1 MASSRGRVLAVAIA
15 VCAALAATGVAEAK
29 SKKKRAAAAPV
40 AAAAPAATCP
50 GPMASGPA
58 AMPGMGGGAGLGEP
72 LLLHY
77 FDQIDA
83 DKSGE
88 LSRAEIT
95 AWIGS
100 TREQMRQQFLGRFRA
115 ADANGDGRLSRDEAQ
130 GGTPG
135 LFEHFEVVDL
145 NGDGLVSLTEI
156 EQLRDPERLRAR
168 VLERVRQAD
177 QDRDGRLNLAEVQVA
192 FPGLAARFTL
202 LDRDGDGYLTPED
215 FGRHLGG
222 F

>member
-1 MASSRGRVLAVAIA
+1 MADTRGLVLAVA
-15 VCAALAATGVAEAK
+15 VCAALAATGAAEAK
-29 SKKKRAAAAPV
+29 SKKKRSAAAPV
-40 AAAAPAATCP
+40 AATAPATTGP
-50 GPMASGPA
+50 GSTASGPA
-58 AMPGMGGGAGLGEP
+58 AIPGMGGGPGLGEP
-72 LLLHY
+72 RVLQY

-83 DKSGE
+83 DRNGQ

-95 AWIGS
+95 AWVGNA
-100 TREQMRQQFLGRFRA
+100 REQMRQQFLAKFRA
-115 ADANGDGRLSRDEAQ
+115 ADANGDGQLSRDEAR
-130 GGTPG
+130 GGMPQ
-135 LFEHFEVVDL
+135 LYEHFEFVDAG
-145 NGDGLVSLTEI
+145 GDGLVSLAEL

-202 LDRDGDGYLTPED
+202 LDRDGDGYLTPDD
-215 FGRHLGG
+215 FGRHVGG